1 MQIARVSG
9 MSDPETLKDILLLAC
24 QHRAHREVILQIEL
38 RKIGGTIYTYWTQNN
53 FTETMRP

>member
-1 MQIARVSG
+1 V
-9 MSDPETLKDILLLAC
+9 SDPETLKDILLLAC